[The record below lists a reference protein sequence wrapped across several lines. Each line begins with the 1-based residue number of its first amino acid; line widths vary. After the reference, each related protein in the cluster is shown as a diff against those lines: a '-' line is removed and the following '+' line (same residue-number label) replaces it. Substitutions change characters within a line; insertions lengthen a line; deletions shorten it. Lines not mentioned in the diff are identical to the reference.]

1 MKRKKK
7 RRLKKRIILLL
18 FVLLLVCLAGLAYLV
33 YNYMEGNKT
42 SPYYLASETETV
54 EVMDEEGNR
63 FSFPRGKLVNI
74 KNRRIEIDEEEY
86 CQFTEGDVTYLVKE
100 NILAYDRGSCVREK
114 IVFALRDHVLT
125 KDYDSYKIVGWVQK
139 EEELSVKSYH
149 ELREDGSVDYY
160 LVDNIGYIPA
170 KYVSL
175 QYYETKLDDS
185 IYDEVYFGDGGDP
198 RAVDYYPKEDFVP
211 KRIMPDQ
218 VNALYINAEAISD
231 ADAFI
236 ELAGEC
242 SGINAFV
249 VDIKDCYI
257 DTQLAYDSPV
267 GDIYAPS
274 TENIPNSFETY
285 QNNMKKLKDAGY
297 YLIGRIT
304 AFKDD
309 SFALDNPDEALVYD
323 GRLYQY
329 GSVKWPSVF
338 SRKMWEYDV
347 ALALEAVD
355 EMGFDEIQFDYVR
368 LPEDVE
374 DVDLKNSYGETRA
387 QAVTNFLRYAT
398 EILHD
403 RGIYV
408 SADVFGET
416 SGDDDSRFSCFVSYY
431 GQFWP
436 AISNAVD
443 AISSM
448 PYPDHF
454 SYYAYGIAEPWYE
467 PGELMYRWGKA
478 TYHAQENTYDPAKCR
493 TWIMAQNSDVY
504 EVFYDESFVKA
515 QIDGLRDAGVL
526 DGYMTW
532 NAASSISKYYSYA
545 SVLN

>member
-1 MKRKKK
+1 MKKKKK
-7 RRLKKRIILLL
+7 RRLKKKLIYLLC
-18 FVLLLVCLAGLAYLV
+18 VLLLACLAGLGYLI
-33 YNYMEGNKT
+33 YDYMEGNKT
-42 SPYYLASETETV
+42 NPYYLASETETV
-54 EVMDEEGNR
+54 EAMDKEGNR
-63 FSFPRGKLVNI
+63 FAFPRGKLVNI
-74 KNRRIEIDEEEY
+74 RNRRLKEGEEEY
-86 CQFTEGDVTYLVKE
+86 CQFTEDGKTYLVKE
-100 NILAYDRGSCVREK
+100 ASLVFDRNSCVREK
-114 IVFALRDHVLT
+114 TLYALRDHVLSQ
-125 KDYDSYKIVGWVQK
+125 DYDSYRIAGWVQK
-139 EEELSVKSYH
+139 KEQLSVSGYH
-149 ELREDGSVDYY
+149 ELKEDGSVDYY
-160 LVDNIGYIPA
+160 LVNDAGYIPA
-170 KYVSL
+170 RYAAL

-185 IYDEVYFGDGGDP
+185 RYEDVYFGDGGDP
-198 RAVDYYPKEDFVP
+198 RAIDYYPKEEFVP
-211 KRIMPDQ
+211 KRKMPEQ
-218 VNALYINAEAISD
+218 VNALYINAEAIAD
-231 ADAFI
+231 ADAFV
-236 ELAGEC
+236 ELASGC

-257 DTQLAYDSPV
+257 DTQLAYDSPA
-267 GDIYAPS
+267 GKLYAPS
-274 TENIPNSFETY
+274 TENIPNSFESY
-285 QNNMKKLKDAGY
+285 KSNMKKLKDAGY

-309 SFALDNPDEALVYD
+309 SFAADNPDEALIYD

-347 ALALEAVD
+347 ALALEAVE

-374 DVDLKNSYGETRA
+374 DVDLKNQYGETRA

-398 EILHD
+398 EVLHG
-403 RGIYV
+403 RGIHV

-436 AISNAVD
+436 AISNTVD

-454 SYYAYGIAEPWYE
+454 SYYAYGIEEPWRE
-467 PGELMYRWGKA
+467 PGELMYRWGRA

-504 EVFYDESFVKA
+504 EVFYDESFIKA